1 MRHHKSILGITVLVL
16 AAAGVVL
23 YFRGSSSCLPTRQK
37 VMTNAGTATN
47 RKGDN
52 SRTQGQA
59 DEAPFAC
66 DMQTISADERPRHL
80 TVIEQMRQATREV
93 KELPDGYAFRFDASQ
108 PTILLASEFIS
119 RERACCPFFTF
130 ELVAE
135 RNEGPLWLN
144 LRGREGIKDFIR
156 AELNIEP

>member
-1 MRHHKSILGITVLVL
+1 MHHRKAILGLTVLIL
-16 AAAGVVL
+16 GAAGVAL
-23 YFRGSSSCLPTRQK
+23 YFRSSSLCLPPEQK

-47 RKGDN
+47 HQGAN
-52 SRTQGQA
+52 SRAREQA
-59 DEAPFAC
+59 DNAPFAC
-66 DMQTISADERPRHL
+66 DMQAISADERPRHL
-80 TVIEQMRQATREV
+80 TVIEQMRQATTEV
-93 KELPDGYAFRFDASQ
+93 KELPDGYAFRFNSSQ
-108 PTILLASEFIS
+108 PTILLVSEFIS

-144 LRGREGIKDFIR
+144 LRGREGVKDFIK